1 MELIVVKLVFAF
13 LTSFLFTLY
22 LVPLFSSIAFKL
34 GVLDVPDGRIKKH
47 EKPIPYLGGVA
58 VYVGF
63 ILSLALT
70 LSFDNRLIFLIVGA
84 TLLLFIGLIDDLIN
98 LKPYQKFAGQFIA
111 AFCLV
116 RSGLYLKESFFLNN
130 FWGIPLSMLWI
141 LSIVNAFNL
150 IDVMDGLACS
160 TAASAATAF
169 FIFACMSQ
177 QWQVAFLLASFI
189 GPVVAFLWYN
199 KPPATIYLG
208 DAGSLFIGGVL
219 AIVPFLQTWSIYNP
233 FAFIAP
239 AIILAIPLLEV
250 GTLIVVRTYKGI
262 PFYKPSPDHFS
273 IYLRQN
279 GWTKFNI
286 LLYVFSLS
294 LGLFLSSLAIVL
306 NKVSFLQFVLLSIIF
321 SFIWFF
327 FLLINFRLPVKFAKS
342 S

>member
-1 MELIVVKLVFAF
+1 MELIVVKLIFAF

-70 LSFDNRLIFLIVGA
+70 LSFDNRLIFLLVGA

-160 TAASAATAF
+160 AAASAGITF
-169 FIFACMSQ
+169 FIFACLSQ
-177 QWQVAFLLASFI
+177 QWQVALLLASFI

-199 KPPATIYLG
+199 KPPASIYLG

-219 AIVPFLQTWSIYNP
+219 AIVPFLQTWSLHNP

-321 SFIWFF
+321 CFIWFF
-327 FLLINFRLPVKFAKS
+327 FLLINFRLPVKFVRS